1 MQTYYE
7 QYVAAGGFMM
17 AFLVPTSLLAVGW
30 IVQGFLRLRRARVMP
45 RGLLISAQGIR
56 RPEEAVAFQESL
68 IAHPSPLGRLAA
80 HLLRLDVVGQ
90 DPKADEQ
97 ETDFLRPAME
107 DEIERLLQ
115 ETTALATV
123 YAVAPLMG
131 LLGTVIGMIRTFREF
146 TVNPEHSVESLSQGI
161 NEALVTTMWGL
172 MIAIPAFIFVQ
183 IFRRRIFRYE
193 KDWLPRAAK
202 ELAREVWR
210 KKQPAPDPPESEN
223 EVAPVE

>member
-17 AFLVPTSLLAVGW
+17 IFLLPTSWLAVAW
-30 IVQGFLRLRRARVMP
+30 VVRGFLRLRRGRVMP
-45 RGLLISAQGIR
+45 GALADTVRRIGSSA
-56 RPEEAVAFQESL
+56 EARLMQETF
-68 IAHPSPLGRLAA
+68 AGHPSPLARLAA

-90 DPKADEQ
+90 DPKADE
-97 ETDFLRPAME
+97 EENEFLRPALD

-115 ETTALATV
+115 ETSGLATI
-123 YAVAPLMG
+123 YTAAPLMG

-146 TVNPEHSVESLSQGI
+146 TVNPEHSVESLSMGI

-183 IFRRRIFRYE
+183 IFRARIFRYE
-193 KDWLPRAAK
+193 KELLPRAAK
-202 ELAREVWR
+202 DLARQVW
-210 KKQPAPDPPESEN
+210 KKQRADDEAE
-223 EVAPVE
+223 A